1 MDFLEETSV
10 LLERISLIAKLST
23 RVECDKE
30 ERELV
35 AIWISEL
42 ATAAHEDLLK
52 VIFDVN
58 APGKIH

>member
-10 LLERISLIAKLST
+10 LLERISLIAKLSA
-23 RVECDKE
+23 RVQCDKA
-30 ERELV
+30 EREMV

-42 ATAAHEDLLK
+42 AATANEELLK
-52 VIFDVN
+52 VVFNSN

>member
-1 MDFLEETSV
+1 MDFLHTAV

-23 RVECDKE
+23 RIDCDAE

-35 AIWISEL
+35 AAWISEM
-42 ATAAHEDLLK
+42 ASTANQELLK

>member
-1 MDFLEETSV
+1 MDFLQTAV

-23 RVECDKE
+23 RVECDKD

-35 AIWISEL
+35 AKWISEL
-42 ATAAHEDLLK
+42 ATAANEELLK